1 MTAAGM
7 RLGIDAGGTFTDVM
21 ALDDAGNVT
30 VVKVPSTSRQP
41 ARGPLDGIERIGAS
55 TTGGVSEIVHGTT
68 VALNALLQRRFE
80 PVWLLTTEGFRGVLE
95 VGRGAVPGAWGSIY
109 SWVKPPRVVPL
120 ERVIE
125 VPGRIDGTGAEV
137 AGLDEDAVRAAGRRL
152 ADAGARSVA
161 VCLLHAYADPSHERR
176 VRALLRAVHPSL
188 RITLS
193 SEVMPEFREYERTVT
208 TAITAALAPLMGT
221 YLDDLQHGV
230 RDRLGDRTRLWIM
243 RSNGGVAGVDEA
255 RDRPLATLMSG
266 PAAGVLG
273 MGAVAARAGFRDAIT
288 FDMGGTSTDVAA
300 VRDGL
305 PELTTQGEVDVYP
318 LRVPAVDL
326 VSIGAGG
333 GSLAVLGHAGRLSVG
348 PHSAGAD
355 PGPACYGRGGAQ
367 PTVTDANLVLG
378 RIPQAL
384 VGDALPLD
392 VAAARRA
399 LATIA
404 GPLGVSVV
412 QAAVTVTEVASHAM
426 AGAIRQVSVRR
437 GRDPRDHALVAYG
450 GAGPLHA
457 ARVAELLGIPVVLVP
472 PAPGLGSCVGLL
484 VADLRLDAATT
495 LVGRMDDLA
504 AEQVVATL
512 ARLDADLA
520 ERAGADSPAARIT
533 HAVDLRYAGSETE
546 VSVPLDGPVGA
557 ATLRGAVERFH
568 ALHEQLFGFAYRG
581 RHPVESVTLRAT
593 AIGVRTEDPPR
604 WRPPRDGVARPR
616 AQRDVVFAFGEP
628 PVPTPVYAREELPEG
643 VAVDGPALVDQYD
656 TTTVVPPRL
665 RLEVDAHANLLLRG
679 R

>member
-1 MTAAGM
+1 MSGGT

-21 ALDDAGNVT
+21 ALDDAGRVT
-30 VVKVPSTSRQP
+30 VVKVPSTPQQP
-41 ARGPLDGIERIGAS
+41 ARGPLDGIEWIGAS
-55 TTGGVSEIVHGTT
+55 TAGGVSEIVHGTT

-80 PVWLLTTEGFRGVLE
+80 PIWLLATEGFRGVLE

-125 VPGRIDGTGAEV
+125 IPGRVDATGAET
-137 AGLDEDAVRAAGRRL
+137 AGLDERAVRAAGRRL
-152 ADAGARSVA
+152 AEAGARSVA
-161 VCLLHAYADPSHERR
+161 VCLLHAYANPSHERR
-176 VRALLRAVHPSL
+176 VRALLRAEHPSL

-193 SEVMPEFREYERTVT
+193 SDVMPEFREYERTVT
-208 TAITAALAPLMGT
+208 TAINAALAPLMET
-221 YLDDLQHGV
+221 YLDDLEGGV
-230 RDRLGDRTRLWIM
+230 HDRLGHGTRLWIM

-255 RDRPLATLMSG
+255 RERPLATLMSG

-300 VRDGL
+300 VSDGV

-333 GSLAVLGHAGRLSVG
+333 GSLATLGHAGRLAVG

-355 PGPACYGRGGAQ
+355 PGPACYGKGGTQ

-378 RIPQAL
+378 RIPDAL

-392 VAAARRA
+392 LPAAQRA

-404 GPLGVSVV
+404 EPLGLSIEE
-412 QAAVTVTEVASHAM
+412 AAVTVTEVASHAM
-426 AGAIRQVSVRR
+426 AGAIRQISVRR
-437 GRDPRDHALVAYG
+437 GRDPRDYALVAYG

-472 PAPGLGSCVGLL
+472 PTPGLGSCVGLL

-495 LVGRMDDLA
+495 LVRRVDELA

-520 ERAGADSPAARIT
+520 RRAGASATPAQIT

-546 VSVPLDGPVGA
+546 VSVPLDDPVDA
-557 ATLRGAVERFH
+557 ATLRDAVERFH
-568 ALHEQLFGFAYRG
+568 GLHEQLFGFAYRG

-593 AIGVRTEDPPR
+593 AHGVRTEDPPR
-604 WRPPRDGVARPR
+604 WQPPRTGTPR
-616 AQRDVVFAFGEP
+616 AHARRDVVFAFGEP
-628 PVPTPVYAREELPEG
+628 PVATPVYLREELGEG
-643 VAVDGPALVDQYD
+643 VSVDGPALVDQYD
-656 TTTVVPPRL
+656 TTTVVPPEL
-665 RLEVDAHANLLLRG
+665 RLEVDAHANLLLR
-679 R
+679 RR